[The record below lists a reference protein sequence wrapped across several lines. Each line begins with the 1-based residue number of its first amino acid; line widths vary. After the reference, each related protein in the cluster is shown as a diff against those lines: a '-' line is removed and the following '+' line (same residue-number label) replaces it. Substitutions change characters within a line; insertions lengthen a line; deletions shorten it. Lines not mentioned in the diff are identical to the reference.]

1 MDINLIPS
9 QTSLLIDANI
19 LIYHLG
25 GLSADCTVFLRRVAL
40 GEVESYVT
48 TIIIAKTLL
57 RRMIGEAIA
66 KKATTPSQALKKLK
80 SDPKLIATLAD
91 YITDIESILKLPI
104 KIIEVTAA
112 DIAASHALRKSFGLF
127 VNGSIN
133 LVCAQ
138 RMGLSHIV
146 THDDDFDSL
155 PINIWKPMD
164 I

>member
-1 MDINLIPS
+1 
-9 QTSLLIDANI
+9 
-19 LIYHLG
+19 
-25 GLSADCTVFLRRVAL
+25 
-40 GEVESYVT
+40 
-48 TIIIAKTLL
+48 
-57 RRMIGEAIA
+57 MIGEAIA